1 MNPQIRP
8 LSVDERR
15 ALAAARLV
23 AVESAPYLAHAL
35 FSARPVAAVG
45 LATFAV
51 DRHWRLYVD
60 PATLTE
66 WGPQVAGAVLVHE
79 VSHLIRD
86 HAGRAAALP
95 GQVNHGLW
103 NLATDAAIN
112 DDLIRAGLPL
122 PEWVVSP
129 ATLGLPDAGVE
140 EAYYAALTDMN
151 DTTDADDDTEPG
163 EAEADGEGEG
173 YDGCGSG
180 AGDPVQPWEPG
191 LDDPAMPGLDDGQ
204 VTVTRRQVAEQ
215 IRDAV
220 AKGRGTVPAG
230 MRRWA
235 ERELAA
241 PALPW
246 RKVLAGMVRRCTSLT
261 AGRVTYSYA
270 KPGRRQIPGVIT
282 PAMRSPRVTA
292 AEVIDTSGSMAED
305 DLAVCLSETNG
316 VIKAVGGSV
325 RIIACDAAADT
336 ARVVRHARDVKLI
349 GGGGTDMRVGIAAA
363 EALRP
368 APDVIVVITDG
379 GTPWPEKP
387 TRARL
392 IVVLTRAACA
402 DQVPSWA
409 RVLVVD
415 AAQRATAG

>member
-8 LSVDERR
+8 LTADERR

-79 VSHLIRD
+79 VCHLIRD
-86 HAGRAAALP
+86 HAGRAAAL
-95 GQVNHGLW
+95 GAHVDHKRW
-103 NLATDAAIN
+103 NFATDAAIN

-122 PEWVVSP
+122 PEWVVTP
-129 ATLGLPDAGVE
+129 AALGLPDAGVE
-140 EAYYAALTDMN
+140 EAYYAALTPEGEPDAPE
-151 DTTDADDDTEPG
+151 DGQDDAD
-163 EAEADGEGEG
+163 EG
-173 YDGCGSG
+173 GCGSG

-204 VTVTRRQVAEQ
+204 VTITRRQVAEQ

-230 MRRWA
+230 MQRWA
-235 ERELAA
+235 ERELTA

-270 KPGRRQIPGVIT
+270 KPGRRQIPGIIT
-282 PAMRSPRVTA
+282 PAMRAPRVTA
-292 AEVIDTSGSMAED
+292 AEVIDTSASMADD

-325 RIIACDAAADT
+325 RVIACDAAADT

-368 APDVIVVITDG
+368 APDVIVCVTDG

-392 IVVLTRAACA
+392 IVVLTRPNFA
-402 DQVPSWA
+402 DRVPSWA

-415 AAQRATAG
+415 AAQRASAG